1 MKIIHESVN
10 ECGCIRLHSLT
21 PVLPPRLRVFV
32 RDIPLFHSS
41 PVFPLRGS
49 ALNSAKL
56 CG

>member
-10 ECGCIRLHSLT
+10 ECGCIRIHSLT

-41 PVFPLRGS
+41 AAFSLRDFT
-49 ALNSAKL
+49 LDSAKL